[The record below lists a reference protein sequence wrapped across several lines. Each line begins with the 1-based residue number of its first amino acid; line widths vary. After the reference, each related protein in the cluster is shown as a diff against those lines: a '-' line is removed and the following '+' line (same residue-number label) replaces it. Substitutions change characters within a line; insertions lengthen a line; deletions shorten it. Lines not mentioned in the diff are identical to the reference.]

1 MAQAANT
8 APAIEDDDEDQDDTP
23 SIRRARKIARVLR

>member
-8 APAIEDDDEDQDDTP
+8 APTLEEEDEDQDDTTT
-23 SIRRARKIARVLR
+23 IRRARKIARVLR